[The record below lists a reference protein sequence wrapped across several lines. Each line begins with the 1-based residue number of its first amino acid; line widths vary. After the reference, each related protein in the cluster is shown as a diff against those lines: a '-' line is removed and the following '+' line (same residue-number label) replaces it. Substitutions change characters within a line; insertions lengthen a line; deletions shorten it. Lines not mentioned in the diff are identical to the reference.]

1 MVRLEI
7 QKEYG
12 RREVEMREKYMR
24 EKEMMREE
32 TNVKYNLLW

>member
-24 EKEMMREE
+24 EKERMREE